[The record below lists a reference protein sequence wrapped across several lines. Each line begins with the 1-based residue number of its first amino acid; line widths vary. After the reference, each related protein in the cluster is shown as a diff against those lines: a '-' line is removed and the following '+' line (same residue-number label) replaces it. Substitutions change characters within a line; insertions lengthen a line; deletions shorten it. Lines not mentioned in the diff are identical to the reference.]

1 MTDINKKF
9 EFPERLRVVYED
21 ARARLKPHDD
31 REGTFTGFP
40 DDGKTP
46 FEDAF
51 KKYADEPYIIKLAH
65 GIVDSWLMSE
75 PRIFPREM
83 IIGFPRP
90 LRPVYEHFSS
100 GISVWCVKDEKKGG
114 GCRT

>member
-46 FEDAF
+46 FVIDQQ
-51 KKYADEPYIIKLAH
+51 K
-65 GIVDSWLMSE
+65 
-75 PRIFPREM
+75 
-83 IIGFPRP
+83 
-90 LRPVYEHFSS
+90 
-100 GISVWCVKDEKKGG
+100 CVKCGTCVTTCKFDAINVE
-114 GCRT
+114 